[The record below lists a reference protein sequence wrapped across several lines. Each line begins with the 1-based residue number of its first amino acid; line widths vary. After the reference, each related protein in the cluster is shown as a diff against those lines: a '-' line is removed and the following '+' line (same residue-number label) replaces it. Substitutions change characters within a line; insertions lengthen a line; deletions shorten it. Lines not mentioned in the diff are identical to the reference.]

1 MTRVLI
7 VSRTKGGTDSVQ
19 VGGVDLATGQ
29 SYHLLAAGRRPL
41 PASAP
46 YGIGEIYEME
56 LKNTPG
62 AVAPH
67 TENVEVTSF
76 SQTGNREDVVAV
88 AEQHGLIVTGD
99 YSALFGGMLRLAKS
113 GSAFIG
119 KSAVPNG
126 SYTFW
131 RPSVP
136 LFQVDF
142 QGKKRYTML
151 FPAGRISMPY
161 VGFTA
166 DTPRRLDAGTLLRV
180 MLGPWWKPD
189 NSAVPEACYLRLCGW
204 F

>member
-1 MTRVLI
+1 MIRVLI

-29 SYHLLAAGRRPL
+29 SYHMLGAGGRPL

-56 LKNTPG
+56 LKKMSG
-62 AVAPH
+62 VVAPH

-76 SQTGNREDVVAV
+76 SQTGCREDVVAV
-88 AEQHGLIVTGD
+88 AGQHDLIVTGD
-99 YSALFGGMLRLAKS
+99 YSAPFRGMLRLAKS
-113 GSAFIG
+113 GSAFVDKTRI
-119 KSAVPNG
+119 PDG
-126 SYTFW
+126 SYAFW
-131 RPSVP
+131 RPNVP
-136 LFQVDF
+136 LFHVDF

-161 VGFTA
+161 VGWTA
-166 DTPRRLDAGTLLRV
+166 DTPRRLEAGTLLRV